1 MKSVIVKLLNGESIS
16 LELENHNM
24 ENILEKLNTINPI
37 QYPLNRTFLVRDN
50 MNQEL
55 TNIYYAYI
63 EPYLT
68 LGLTHYDRY
77 NQDISDEEEQKVKDI
92 VKEPHRYSE
101 ESFEDGLDGKVYDEF
116 RGVMTLDL
124 KFEMPT
130 TTMYKL
136 YVVSIINCRHPIIT
150 YKYDAV
156 DKEDYMRV
164 SKLIRNKDIK
174 LDENLLKDVTKYL
187 SFRDDDIIVLDCN
200 GNIVYS
206 LSYDHYTSY
215 K

>member
-1 MKSVIVKLLNGESIS
+1 MNTVIIKLLNGDSVSLNLESNTTES
-16 LELENHNM
+16 
-24 ENILEKLNTINPI
+24 ILEKINAINPI
-37 QYPLNRTFLVRDN
+37 QYPLKRTFLVKDN
-50 MNQEL
+50 MNEEK
-55 TNIYYAYI
+55 TNTYYAYI

-77 NQDISDEEEQKVKDI
+77 NQDISDEEEVKDI
-92 VKEPHRYSE
+92 VKNPNRYSE

-116 RGVMTLDL
+116 RGVMSLDL
-124 KFEMPT
+124 KFKMPT

-136 YVVSIINCRHPIIT
+136 YVVSIINCRQPIIT

-156 DKEDYMRV
+156 DKDDYMRV

-174 LDENLLKDVTKYL
+174 LNENLLKDVTKYL